1 MLGAPFRGTEALA
14 AGLLTRA
21 RLYGPRYRRVYPD
34 VYLPADR
41 ELDLATRS
49 RAAYLLVQDRGG
61 VLAGYAAAAVLGVD
75 CAPDD
80 APAEVLLAT
89 NSRPHPGL
97 LIHRGTATGAD
108 LTMVGDL
115 RVTSPLRTAW
125 DLARRLPL
133 VEAVVVVDALATGVA
148 GSGGAAGGAEAAGGG
163 GAAGGGVA
171 GGDPAAGTGAVTGG
185 GAVAGGFAPAEL
197 LARRAAEPGARGS
210 RRLVEAVALADPRAE
225 SPPETRLRV
234 ALVRA
239 GLPRPEVQFP
249 VLDEYGFEL
258 ARADLAYP
266 SAKLAIEYDGSTHF
280 EPSRARRDRERD
292 GELAGIGW
300 QTLRVVA
307 DDVGIGMLQTTQRVA
322 RLLEL
327 RT

>member
-1 MLGAPFRGTEALA
+1 
-14 AGLLTRA
+14 
-21 RLYGPRYRRVYPD
+21 VYPD
-34 VYLPADR
+34 VYLPADL

-49 RAAYLLVQDRGG
+49 RAAYLLVRDRGG

-108 LTMVGDL
+108 LTVVGDL

-133 VEAVVVVDALATGVA
+133 VEAVVVVDALAGGVR
-148 GSGGAAGGAEAAGGG
+148 GGV
-163 GAAGGGVA
+163 GGVA

-292 GELAGIGW
+292 GELDGIGW

>member
-49 RAAYLLVQDRGG
+49 RAAYLLVRDRGG

-108 LTMVGDL
+108 LTVVGDV

-133 VEAVVVVDALATGVA
+133 VEAVVVVDALAEGV
-148 GSGGAAGGAEAAGGG
+148 
-163 GAAGGGVA
+163 
-171 GGDPAAGTGAVTGG
+171 
-185 GAVAGGFAPAEL
+185 
-197 LARRAAEPGARGS
+197 
-210 RRLVEAVALADPRAE
+210 
-225 SPPETRLRV
+225 
-234 ALVRA
+234 
-239 GLPRPEVQFP
+239 
-249 VLDEYGFEL
+249 
-258 ARADLAYP
+258 
-266 SAKLAIEYDGSTHF
+266 
-280 EPSRARRDRERD
+280 
-292 GELAGIGW
+292 
-300 QTLRVVA
+300 
-307 DDVGIGMLQTTQRVA
+307 
-322 RLLEL
+322 
-327 RT
+327 

>member
-1 MLGAPFRGTEALA
+1 VLGAPFRGTEALA
-14 AGLLTRA
+14 TGLLTRA

-108 LTMVGDL
+108 LTVVGDL

-148 GSGGAAGGAEAAGGG
+148 G
-163 GAAGGGVA
+163 
-171 GGDPAAGTGAVTGG
+171 

-197 LARRAAEPGARGS
+197 LSRRAAEPGARGS

-239 GLPRPEVQFP
+239 GLPRPEVHFP

-266 SAKLAIEYDGSTHF
+266 AAKLAIEYDGSTHF

-292 GELAGIGW
+292 GELDGIGW

>member
-108 LTMVGDL
+108 LTVVGDL

-133 VEAVVVVDALATGVA
+133 VEAVVVVDALAGGVA
-148 GSGGAAGGAEAAGGG
+148 GSGGS
-163 GAAGGGVA
+163 GVA

-266 SAKLAIEYDGSTHF
+266 AAKLAIEYDGSTHF

>member
-1 MLGAPFRGTEALA
+1 VLGAPFRGTEVVA

-49 RAAYLLVQDRGG
+49 RAAYLLVRDRGG
-61 VLAGYAAAAVLGVD
+61 VLAGYAAAAVLGAD

-108 LTMVGDL
+108 LTVVGDL

-133 VEAVVVVDALATGVA
+133 VEAVVVVDALAGCVRGG
-148 GSGGAAGGAEAAGGG
+148 GSGG
-163 GAAGGGVA
+163 A
-171 GGDPAAGTGAVTGG
+171 GGDPAAGTGAVPGG

-197 LARRAAEPGARGS
+197 LARRAAEPGARGA
-210 RRLVEAVALADPRAE
+210 RRLAEVVALADPRAE

-266 SAKLAIEYDGSTHF
+266 AAKLAIEYDGSTHF

-300 QTLRVVA
+300 QTLRLAA

-327 RT
+327 RS

>member
-1 MLGAPFRGTEALA
+1 VTSERDTLSGPFRGTEALA

-49 RAAYLLVQDRGG
+49 RAAYLLVRDRGG

-108 LTMVGDL
+108 LTVVDDTVVGDL

-133 VEAVVVVDALATGVA
+133 VEAVVVVDALAGCVR
-148 GSGGAAGGAEAAGGG
+148 GGG
-163 GAAGGGVA
+163 SGVA
-171 GGDPAAGTGAVTGG
+171 GGDPAADTGAVTGG

-327 RT
+327 RA

>member
-1 MLGAPFRGTEALA
+1 LGEPFRGTEALA

-49 RAAYLLVQDRGG
+49 RAAYLLVRDRGG

-108 LTMVGDL
+108 LTVVGGEQAGGL

-148 GSGGAAGGAEAAGGG
+148 GSGGAAGG
-163 GAAGGGVA
+163 
-171 GGDPAAGTGAVTGG
+171 DPAAGTGAVTG

-234 ALVRA
+234 ALIRA

-258 ARADLAYP
+258 ARAALAYP

-300 QTLRVVA
+300 QTLRLAA
-307 DDVGIGMLQTTQRVA
+307 DDVSIGMLQTTQRVA

-327 RT
+327 RA

>member
-49 RAAYLLVQDRGG
+49 RAAYLLVRDRGG

-108 LTMVGDL
+108 LTVVGDL

-133 VEAVVVVDALATGVA
+133 VEAVVVVDALAGGVR
-148 GSGGAAGGAEAAGGG
+148 GGV
-163 GAAGGGVA
+163 GGVA

-266 SAKLAIEYDGSTHF
+266 AAKLAIEYDGSTHF

>member
-1 MLGAPFRGTEALA
+1 LGAPFRGTEALA

-49 RAAYLLVQDRGG
+49 RAAYLLVRDRGG

-108 LTMVGDL
+108 LAVVGDL

-148 GSGGAAGGAEAAGGG
+148 GSGGAAGG
-163 GAAGGGVA
+163 
-171 GGDPAAGTGAVTGG
+171 DPAAGTGAVTG

-266 SAKLAIEYDGSTHF
+266 AAKLAIEYDGSTHF

-307 DDVGIGMLQTTQRVA
+307 DDVSIGMLQTTQRVA

>member
-1 MLGAPFRGTEALA
+1 LGAPFRGTEALA

-49 RAAYLLVQDRGG
+49 RAAYLLVRDRGG

-108 LTMVGDL
+108 LTVVGDL

-133 VEAVVVVDALATGVA
+133 VEAVVVVDALAGGVR
-148 GSGGAAGGAEAAGGG
+148 GGG
-163 GAAGGGVA
+163 SGVA

-234 ALVRA
+234 ALIRA

-266 SAKLAIEYDGSTHF
+266 AAKLAIEYDGSTHF

>member
-1 MLGAPFRGTEALA
+1 VTLGGPFRGSAALA

-21 RLYGPRYRRVYPD
+21 RLYGPRFRRVYPD
-34 VYLPADR
+34 VYVPADR
-41 ELDLATRS
+41 ELDLVTRS
-49 RAAYLLVQDRGG
+49 LAAHLLVRDRGG

-75 CAPDD
+75 CAPDG
-80 APAEVLLAT
+80 AQAEVLLAT

-108 LTMVGDL
+108 LTVVGDTAVGDL

-133 VEAVVVVDALATGVA
+133 VEAVVVVDALAR
-148 GSGGAAGGAEAAGGG
+148 GGAGGGEAAGGG
-163 GAAGGGVA
+163 GPIG
-171 GGDPAAGTGAVTGG
+171 
-185 GAVAGGFAPAEL
+185 GGFAPGEL

-239 GLPRPEVQFP
+239 GLPRAEVQFP

-266 SAKLAIEYDGSTHF
+266 AAKLAIEYDGSVHF
-280 EPSRARRDRERD
+280 EPRRARRDRERD
-292 GELAGIGW
+292 GELAAIGW
-300 QTLRVVA
+300 QTLRLVA
-307 DDVGIGMLQTTQRVA
+307 DDIDIGMLQTTQRVA

-327 RT
+327 RA

>member
-1 MLGAPFRGTEALA
+1 M
-14 AGLLTRA
+14 
-21 RLYGPRYRRVYPD
+21 
-34 VYLPADR
+34 
-41 ELDLATRS
+41 
-49 RAAYLLVQDRGG
+49 
-61 VLAGYAAAAVLGVD
+61 
-75 CAPDD
+75 
-80 APAEVLLAT
+80 
-89 NSRPHPGL
+89 
-97 LIHRGTATGAD
+97 
-108 LTMVGDL
+108 
-115 RVTSPLRTAW
+115 
-125 DLARRLPL
+125 
-133 VEAVVVVDALATGVA
+133 
-148 GSGGAAGGAEAAGGG
+148 
-163 GAAGGGVA
+163 
-171 GGDPAAGTGAVTGG
+171 
-185 GAVAGGFAPAEL
+185 AGGFAPAEL
-197 LARRAAEPGARGS
+197 LARRAAEPGARGA
-210 RRLVEAVALADPRAE
+210 RRLAEVVALADPRAE

-234 ALVRA
+234 ALIRA
-239 GLPRPEVQFP
+239 GLPRPEVRFP

>member
-1 MLGAPFRGTEALA
+1 
-14 AGLLTRA
+14 
-21 RLYGPRYRRVYPD
+21 
-34 VYLPADR
+34 
-41 ELDLATRS
+41 
-49 RAAYLLVQDRGG
+49 
-61 VLAGYAAAAVLGVD
+61 
-75 CAPDD
+75 
-80 APAEVLLAT
+80 
-89 NSRPHPGL
+89 
-97 LIHRGTATGAD
+97 
-108 LTMVGDL
+108 
-115 RVTSPLRTAW
+115 
-125 DLARRLPL
+125 
-133 VEAVVVVDALATGVA
+133 VEAVVVVDALAGCVR
-148 GSGGAAGGAEAAGGG
+148 GGG
-163 GAAGGGVA
+163 GAA

-234 ALVRA
+234 ALIRA

-266 SAKLAIEYDGSTHF
+266 AAKLAIEYDGAAHF
-280 EPSRARRDRERD
+280 EPRRARHDRERD